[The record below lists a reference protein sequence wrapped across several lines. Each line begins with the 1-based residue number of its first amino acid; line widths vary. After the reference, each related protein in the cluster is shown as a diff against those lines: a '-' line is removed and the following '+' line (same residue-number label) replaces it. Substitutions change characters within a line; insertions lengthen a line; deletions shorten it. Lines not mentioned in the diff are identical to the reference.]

1 MKSSI
6 FFKKIESFLKQNLQ
20 KIKKVATVAM
30 AFFLTSM
37 GIRTLAQENKVE
49 NIVKDS
55 SKSQKLSIDK
65 NSKNHHIT
73 EIQINEPDG
82 KGVSHNYYK
91 KFNMEADGI
100 TILNN
105 VDRETAESYESQ
117 YLEKPLRQN
126 PNFNRGVGASVIINE
141 ITGGSPSNL
150 EGNIEVAGK
159 KADLI
164 FANENGIN
172 VNSQKYYNVG
182 KVIFRNSMQDIQ
194 NQKEHLHLD
203 GKSITDTIEKIK
215 QIEKQIEKQ
224 KDKIEKEKIKD
235 INKNIEEMEKRIK
248 ISKKESEIIKSLEK
262 ELKKEVKNLE
272 ILKASARTANPS
284 MYENKIIIKPSTQE
298 GYSSLYSLQRVNSKT
313 LEIDKKTGAI
323 ASKGQDSLSL
333 PVVYSQKLDRAA
345 LPTMASTKITQ
356 EPSKYVAEA
365 QKLETK
371 SANNTPSINF
381 NKSEDDISLDDA
393 SFTGILPVALTSFSP
408 AEKVYKTAKQT
419 KDTQE
424 PIAIKPRSI
433 KIKSDGESA
442 NDKNLNSVENILPVA
457 LASTSK
463 QLKDTQA
470 QTTQK
475 DKENDNSTKKP
486 LEFKKAEVTTS
497 AAQKLVPVSVSSETN
512 TEKKVDTPI
521 KKLNHIE
528 VADTTK
534 TQLEKV
540 DGNDKS
546 TLVQIAKTNE
556 NGISHNLYNEFS
568 IESDENVLLNNNS
581 SGGKVGSKLLNG
593 QQFSSNKNLD
603 GKSASLIINEV
614 GMNDRGATKLAGGL
628 EVLGTKSDVIIANE
642 NGIIVNGGR
651 FENVGEL
658 TLSSGK
664 YQMSD
669 SSGKQHIFKD
679 NDGKVLVNA
688 NTKVDK
694 LSIVDSGQIEISKEA
709 TLDSNRL
716 FLQASKNLKNQ
727 GKIKGKDARVL
738 SKGNIIND
746 GEINSNDVFVSGKNL
761 INKGKID
768 STLSTTVKGR
778 NLENYGE
785 ITSKKYVD
793 LTAGTGVNKGKVT
806 SKNVKATLD
815 DYQNEGVLSAKN
827 NLAIYSN
834 DKLINKNEISGN
846 IVQISGDYIE
856 NTDGAFIS
864 AKDGLKIEG
873 KVLRNDSSAIVSD
886 KQLYI
891 DAQDEIQNVNK
902 ALVHS
907 NEAGVVR
914 AKKILNV
921 GSQISS
927 KENLRLQ
934 TNELENTGNFNYEI
948 KNEGYKKLSKST
960 NVRESM
966 WKAWYN
972 GYSVEVKIPKES
984 VNIGNTASLIHSDK
998 NIVISSYDKG
1008 RDSKTKVYNKDS
1020 SIAAK
1025 ENLYVLGDLNNLTT
1039 TKTRNLET
1047 MLNDIKITLNWNT
1060 NSLVNGG
1067 ILNTG
1072 KDAEE
1077 VSLLKL
1083 LKDKDVLRKYQYW
1096 NLLRSINDPGLD
1108 KLMSI
1113 ALGSDWKSKD
1123 EIPNL
1128 LDGEK
1133 IEYYSADSRGQ
1144 VLAEKNIF
1152 VKGDV
1157 YNDSISTD
1165 ETLLTWEKNRDTK
1178 NKKGIYEKAGEIKNR
1193 KYNKYVYSKDA
1204 QDSLKK
1210 IEKDKEE
1217 DTLGKIKAGKDLVVD
1232 AEKFNNKNS
1241 QIFAGNN
1248 LFTSSKDFKNEGSK
1262 DIKTDIVA
1270 KGKANIQ
1277 ARENVKLELSEIIAD
1292 EGLDIQAR
1300 NIDIVGADLY
1310 SIGGDVNLEAE
1321 EKVNVEDKIETDS
1334 EKIIENERTTT
1345 TNETTELTREIQSSK
1360 ASNIKGK
1367 NVNIA
1372 AGEKAKIKGSNIKAE
1387 EKARISAKDV
1397 DIQSSKTKDIEK
1409 ITNQTGGKYKSG
1421 LPELAAFKNKDTEKT
1436 TQNASKIQAKNVEIE
1451 AEKDI
1456 NVKGS
1461 DIVAKENIGLK
1472 AGGKINIEDAKEE
1485 EKTNESASSMG
1496 LVGSTYYKKA
1506 EEKGS
1511 SRASNIIAGGKV
1523 NIQAEEDV
1531 DVTGSNIKGSGGD
1544 IVSKKKKVNFNAVEE
1559 THKVTET
1566 ETSIG
1571 FVGSASAGIGDLGV
1585 KAEFDSAHN
1594 KSSTEIINNYAPK
1607 KGLSSKPG
1615 QSKLS
1620 SLANGE
1626 IGLKISNNKIETE
1639 DKKWK
1644 NGTLEASEGSFNIKG
1659 KEQVDI
1665 GGTDIITKK
1674 RLDITAEKVESK
1686 VYKDTHKEKTTG
1698 FSLTGKQSLG
1708 ATSSILDAMNS
1719 SKEITEDA
1727 MKGQLNQ
1734 GLAGLKA
1741 AGAVTNLLF
1750 NDTIGGNSKQELGFN
1765 YTDSN
1770 KEVTKDK
1777 KSKIKAGEGISI
1789 TATEEDVNLN
1799 NVDIESKGD
1808 VDLTAKRDVNVAG
1821 GKIEEKSTN
1830 NNFSAEI
1837 HAQQTAGVSA
1847 IFGSNVQA
1855 GGGASFDY
1863 ERGSE
1868 ESLTHSNSRIKGKN
1882 VRINAGRDVNVKGAE
1897 IRADKKAKVK
1907 AERDLNVESPIDTY
1921 NTSKIKSNASAT
1933 LSAGLGSNT
1942 IGAGNVSASAGGGH
1956 IYGNGE
1962 KISGRSSI
1970 TAGEEFE
1977 AEVGN
1982 NLNLDSATIGSDTK
1996 KGSLKVDGETKI
2008 TERVLKE
2015 QAGGA
2020 IVGIS
2025 GGITGEIGAD
2035 VEIGDKK
2042 DKQVA
2047 QNSII
2052 SLEKE
2057 NISSNKISLNGQ
2069 KTETDSLR
2077 TDKKEEQET
2086 LKDVFEK
2093 GGSASLSFSVKDTKK
2108 LLGSAKPRSKR
2119 STQENGQKSRSD
2131 YEDISSAFSSR
2142 NEAESKR
2149 AQERIDDSSSS
2160 ESTKEPIYAQ
2170 IDRSKKTPK
2179 VESEA
2184 DRQARIAQENTQKY
2198 GPKESVVSPDNATYM
2213 TIQRKGRAEEIANKA
2228 QRELPKLPS
2237 EDVKARK
2244 SLDLETTREKIYE
2257 DPYSIIS
2264 NKNEIEN
2271 KRVKESDYEDLDK
2284 IREFLSPN
2292 QKRSQETLSRKA
2304 ESTKEP
2310 IYAQIDRS
2318 KKTPKVESEAD
2329 RQARIAQENTQ
2340 KYGPKE
2346 SVVNP
2351 DNDLYATIQR
2361 RGKAEEIANKA
2372 KRELLKLPG
2381 EEAKSRKSLE
2391 AEVSREKIYEDLDSI
2406 LPRKNEVEKIQES
2419 DYEDLDKIRE
2429 FLSPNQKRSQET
2441 LSRKAES
2448 TKEPIYAQIDPSKK
2462 KVKVETEAER
2472 QARVDQEN
2480 TQKYGPKE
2488 SVVSPDNATY
2498 MTIQRK
2504 GRAEEIANKAQ
2515 RELPK
2520 LPSEDVKT
2528 QKSLDV
2534 ETTRE
2539 KIYEDPY
2546 SIISNKNEI
2555 ENKRVKESDYEDL
2568 DKIRNELKN
2577 IKYKMADDVD
2587 FGAFKGEVE
2596 GKKYKTDDSD
2606 FDKSNKFEEISLAD
2620 EEKAPIANK
2629 PKSEYHGLIEGAGSG
2644 VTKDNV
2650 FNEKYVT
2657 INDKIVAITNTN
2669 YTPKQLSAEERNR
2682 RFDEVKKK
2690 AEKLNPHKEAVKK
2703 LKKIANDSNNIPKE
2717 ALISKL
2723 NELRDGYNN
2732 DQVIELVTKSAQE
2745 NSKIVVPDTFDVNKL
2760 TANEK
2765 NEIGKVFNKTPL
2777 GDGYK
2782 EFRKD
2787 VDQKI
2792 YENLKENPRFNELMN
2807 DNLSGNQEKLKELF
2821 KIVSESKK
2829 DAFKQIGGIDIP
2841 TPKLELLSSSK
2852 KHKHIHGDYDGDLVR
2867 MNDVAPIPSKEKLA
2881 QNKELLNTMIHE
2893 LTHHD
2898 QAYLAENRNN
2908 ANLRKDLKID
2918 ADMFSLNQNLY
2929 VQKGENYKK
2938 QPLESDAFNAGDSL
2952 SDRLIKD
2959 VYKDNSSSFGNT
2971 DYKPKKISEKEKKK
2985 LEKKAKKNKNSEF
2998 TDTYTKFRENADTK
3012 LLENLSADP
3021 QFKKLMSSEING
3033 NPEKV
3038 KELVDIVSRAKKNS
3052 LEQLGET
3059 NIPKS
3064 ELVLKEA
3071 VPNTSKASNKQQQ
3084 NTEILNNILKQ
3095 YTYKFSEAN
3104 GENLVKKISEQ
3115 KTDKIN
3121 DGIGNTKYVP
3131 EKLSKQEKDKL
3142 FKEAKEKA
3150 KNRDQAKEA
3159 EAKLALLAKNSKNL
3173 PKEHLLKA
3181 VNEIAYGLGMQDS
3194 VELIKKSSETG
3205 LKINRPVVIEGFEG
3219 KNVKNMGE
3227 VLKNIKFDESYI
3239 KAREEINKKI
3249 VEKLDS
3255 SKEFHDLMK
3264 EKLSGNEEGIKKLFD
3279 MVESAKRES
3288 LKEVTGIKGK
3298 KATLELNK
3306 ENGPLSMKQ
3315 GYYSDN
3321 EVHMNATPII
3331 SFLRTKKQNNKEIL
3345 DTIVH
3350 ELTHHDQAQITGNK
3364 NKKLPDAIKAD
3375 ADLLSLNESYY
3386 INSDLKNFS
3395 AYKNQPLER
3404 EAFISGHKL
3413 GEQLS
3418 KLVDKGY
3425 TGDKTEVKE
3434 IKNIEHLPN
3443 KINNLES
3450 PKSAKAELGD
3460 NALIYGLKYGR
3471 QELIGKANEADKEG
3485 KNPTLADSYIGKLN
3499 LGFEFANLTDFAKKL
3514 NKGEVTDADI
3524 DNIANF
3530 QDPGAAHAR
3539 KTESRS
3545 RINAANSDD
3554 NKKIM
3559 TELLKNEKAVD
3570 SLKKVGELS
3579 EKVDNVFTEMRKN
3592 EFLDLD
3598 NPKESSRFTDEQ
3610 NKQIRDYNNLQNELN
3625 NARMDF
3631 FTEKTKLIAKETL
3644 ERGGKLYF
3652 ALDGLATDST
3662 SFTKNTKIDMDR
3674 LKDLFDE
3681 KNPYYNA
3688 VTSRELRYLYENYK
3702 DNPNLKF
3709 TIKDHVIENPLKT
3722 LEIKPSGEEASK
3734 KNVQNFEKRFLP
3746 ELKNPFAKKANTKNE
3761 IDGNKQALQ
3770 SNVSGFGNTDYK
3782 PKKISEKEK
3791 KKLEKKA
3798 KKNKNSEFT
3807 DTYTKFRKNAD
3818 TKLLE
3823 NLSADPQF
3831 KKLMSSEINGN
3842 PEKVKELVDIVS
3854 RAKKNSLEQL
3864 GETNIPKSEL
3874 VLKEAVPN
3882 TSKASNKQQQN
3893 TEILNNILKQYTYKF
3908 SEANG
3913 ENLVKKISEQKT
3925 DKINDGI
3932 GNTKYVPEKL
3942 SKQEK
3947 DKLFK
3952 EAKEKAKNR
3961 DQAKEAEA
3969 KLALLAKNSKNLP
3982 KEHLLKAVNEIAYG
3996 LGMQDSVEL
4005 IKKSSETGLKINR
4018 PVVIEGFEGKN
4029 VKNMGEVL
4037 KNIKFDESYIKAR
4050 EEINKKIV
4058 EKLDSSKEFH
4068 DLMKEKLSGNEEG
4081 IKKLF
4086 DMVESAKRESLKEVT
4101 GIKGKK
4107 ATLEL
4112 NKENGPLSM
4121 KQGYYSDNEVH
4132 MNATPIISFL
4142 RTKKQNNKEILD
4154 TIVHELTHHDQAQ
4167 ITGNKN
4173 KKLPDAIKADA
4184 DLLSLNESY
4193 YINSDLKNFSAYKNQ
4208 PLEREAFISGHKLG
4222 EQLSKLVDKGYTG
4235 DKTEVKEIKNIEH
4248 LPNKINN
4255 LESPKSAKAELGDNA
4270 LIYGLKYGRQEL
4282 IGKANEA
4289 DKEGKNP
4296 TLADSYIGKLNLGF
4310 EFANLTDFAKKLNK
4324 GEVTDADIDNIAN
4337 FQDPGAAHARK
4348 TESRSRINAAN
4359 SDDNKKIM
4367 TELLKNEKAVD
4378 SLKKVGELSEKVDN
4392 VFTEMRKNEFLDLD
4406 NPKESSR
4413 FTDEQNKQIRDYN
4426 NLQNE
4431 LNNARMD
4438 FFTEKTKLIAKETL
4452 ERGGKLY
4459 FALDGLATDSTSFTK
4474 NTKIDMD
4481 RLKDLFDEKNPYYN
4495 AVTSR
4500 ELRYLYENYKDNPNL
4515 KFTIK
4520 DHVIENPL
4528 KTLEIKPS
4536 K

>member
-20 KIKKVATVAM
+20 KIKKIATVAM

-37 GIRTLAQENKVE
+37 GIRTLAEENKVE
-49 NIVKDS
+49 NIVKDD
-55 SKSQKLSIDK
+55 SKSQNL
-65 NSKNHHIT
+65 
-73 EIQINEPDG
+73 EIKEGSFPGSAIIEINKPNK

-91 KFNMEADGI
+91 KFDMESDDR
-100 TILNN
+100 TIFNN
-105 VDRETAESYESQ
+105 IGQKES
-117 YLEKPLRQN
+117 EKPIQISEDLLLQN
-126 PNFNRGVGASVIINE
+126 PNFDGAETGASVIINE
-141 ITGGSPSNL
+141 ITGGSKSSL
-150 EGNIEVAGK
+150 AGTIEVGGR

-164 FANENGIN
+164 FANENGIK
-172 VNSQKYYNVG
+172 VNDQKYYNVG
-182 KVIFRNSMQDIQ
+182 KVIFGNSIKDIEK
-194 NQKEHLHLD
+194 QKEHSHSIREN
-203 GKSITDTIEKIK
+203 GKSISDDIEKIK
-215 QIEKQIEKQ
+215 EKI
-224 KDKIEKEKIKD
+224 KDIKEKIEKEKIKD

-262 ELKKEVKNLE
+262 ELKKEIKNLE
-272 ILKASARTANPS
+272 IAKAFARTANPS
-284 MYENKIIIKPSTQE
+284 MYENKIIIKPSSKD
-298 GYSSLYSLQRVNSKT
+298 GYNSLYSLQRVNAKT

-323 ASKGQDSLSL
+323 ASKGQDDLSL
-333 PVVYSQKLDRAA
+333 PVVYGQRIDSAA
-345 LPTMASTKITQ
+345 LPTMASTKVAQDASNQIKYISSTQ
-356 EPSKYVAEA
+356 KTD
-365 QKLETK
+365 TK
-371 SANNTPSINF
+371 SDGINF
-381 NKSEDDISLDDA
+381 NKSKDDLSLDDA
-393 SFTGILPVALTSFSP
+393 SFTGILPVALTMVSP
-408 AEKVYKTAKQT
+408 AQQVYKTAKQT

-424 PIAIKPRSI
+424 SDTPKTRSI
-433 KIKSDGESA
+433 KIKSSNGSAKNGIEFKKGEADASTTQ
-442 NDKNLNSVENILPVA
+442 DFTPVS
-457 LASTSK
+457 LASAATGK
-463 QLKDTQA
+463 KTEKLEEQLDNTQLSDEA
-470 QTTQK
+470 KTVKTTK
-475 DKENDNSTKKP
+475 AGNDSHENT
-486 LEFKKAEVTTS
+486 LEFKVAEVATS
-497 AAQKLVPVSVSSETN
+497 SAQKLTPVPVPSEAN

-540 DGNDKS
+540 EGHDKS
-546 TLVQIAKTNE
+546 TLVQIAKTNS

-593 QQFSSNKNLD
+593 KEFSSNKNLD

-664 YQMSD
+664 YRMSD
-669 SSGKQHIFKD
+669 SSGKQHAFSD

-716 FLQASKNLKNQ
+716 FLQANKNLSNQ
-727 GKIKGKDARVL
+727 GKITGKSTRVL
-738 SKGNIIND
+738 SKGDIVND

-778 NLENYGE
+778 NLQNYGE
-785 ITSKKYVD
+785 ITSKNYVD
-793 LTAGTGVNKGKVT
+793 LTAGTGFNKGKVT

-815 DYQNEGVLSAKN
+815 NYQNEGVLSAKD

-834 DKLINKNEISGN
+834 DKLVNKKEISGN
-846 IVQISGDYIE
+846 VVQISGDYIE

-873 KVLRNDSSAIVSD
+873 KILRNDSSAIVSD

-891 DAQDEIQNVNK
+891 DAQDEIQNVNE
-902 ALVHS
+902 ALIHS
-907 NEAGVVR
+907 NGAGTIR
-914 AKKILNV
+914 SKKILNV
-921 GSQISS
+921 ASQISS

-934 TNELENTGNFNYEI
+934 ANELENTGKFNYEL
-948 KNEGYKKLSKST
+948 KNEGYNKLTKHT

-972 GYSVEVKIPKES
+972 GYTVEVKIPKES
-984 VNIGNTASLIHSDK
+984 VNIDNISSLIHSDK
-998 NIVISSYDKG
+998 NVVISAYDNGK
-1008 RDSKTKVYNKDS
+1008 DKKTKVYNRDS
-1020 SIAAK
+1020 SIVAK
-1025 ENLYVLGDLNNLTT
+1025 ESAYIFGDLNNLTT
-1039 TKTRNLET
+1039 TKTRQLAN
-1047 MLNDIKITLNWNT
+1047 MLHNVEITLTWDT

-1067 ILNTG
+1067 IFNSG
-1072 KDAEE
+1072 KDAEN
-1077 VSLLKL
+1077 VSLLRL
-1083 LKDKDVLRKYQYW
+1083 LTEKNTLRKYQYW
-1096 NLLRSINDPGLD
+1096 NLLKSINDPGLD
-1108 KLMSI
+1108 KLMSL
-1113 ALGSDWKSKD
+1113 ALGSDWKAKD
-1123 EIPNL
+1123 DIPDLIN
-1128 LDGEK
+1128 GKE
-1133 IEYYSADSRGQ
+1133 IEYYSANSRGQ
-1144 VLAEKNIF
+1144 VLAQKNIF

-1165 ETLLTWEKNRDTK
+1165 ETLLSWEKNRDTK
-1178 NKKGIYEKAGEIKNR
+1178 DKKGIYEKAGEISAGND
-1193 KYNKYVYSKDA
+1193 KYPKFIYSKDA
-1204 QDSLKK
+1204 QESLKK
-1210 IEKDKEE
+1210 IEKNAKQE
-1217 DTLGKIKAGKDLVVD
+1217 DTLGKIKAGNNLIVD
-1232 AEKFNNKNS
+1232 AQKFNNKNS

-1248 LFTSSKDFKNEGSK
+1248 LITLSEDFTNEGSK
-1262 DIKTDIVA
+1262 NIKTDIVA
-1270 KGKANIQ
+1270 KGQANIK
-1277 ARENVKLELSEIIAD
+1277 AKENVKLELSEIIAD
-1292 EGLDIQAR
+1292 QGLDIQAK
-1300 NIDIVGADLY
+1300 NIDLLGADLY
-1310 SIGGDVNLEAE
+1310 SMGGDINLEAE
-1321 EKVNVEDKIETDS
+1321 EKVNVEDRIEKDS

-1345 TNETTELTREIQSSK
+1345 TNETTELTRETESSK
-1360 ASNIKGK
+1360 ASSIKGK
-1367 NVNIA
+1367 NVNIS
-1372 AGEKAKIKGSNIKAE
+1372 AGDKAKVKGSDIKAE
-1387 EKARISAKDV
+1387 EKAKIKAKEV
-1397 DIQSSKTKDIEK
+1397 DIESSETKDIEK
-1409 ITNQTGGKYKSG
+1409 ITNQSGGKYKLG
-1421 LPELAAFKNKDTEKT
+1421 LPELAAFKSKSTEQT
-1436 TQNASKIQAKNVEIE
+1436 TQNASTIKANNVVVE
-1451 AEKDI
+1451 AENDI

-1461 DIVAKENIGLK
+1461 DIIAKGNVDLK
-1472 AGGKINIEDAKEE
+1472 AGGKVNVEDAKET
-1485 EKTNESASSMG
+1485 EKTKEGALSIG
-1496 LVGSTYYKKA
+1496 LVGSTYYNKK
-1506 EEKGS
+1506 EEKGK

-1523 NIQAEEDV
+1523 NIDGEEDV
-1531 DVTGSNIKGSGGD
+1531 DITGSNIKGSGGD
-1544 IVSKKKKVNFNAVEE
+1544 IVSRKKKVNFNAVEE

-1566 ETSIG
+1566 ETSVG
-1571 FVGSASAGIGDLGV
+1571 FVGSASAGIGDLGA

-1594 KSSTEIINNYAPK
+1594 KASTEIINNYAPK
-1607 KGLSSKPG
+1607 KDRGNK
-1615 QSKLS
+1615 QARSKLS
-1620 SLANGE
+1620 SLASGE
-1626 IGLKISNNKIETE
+1626 IGLKISNNKTEIE

-1665 GGTDIITKK
+1665 GGTDITTKK
-1674 RLDITAEKVESK
+1674 RLDITAGKVESK

-1698 FSLTGKQSLG
+1698 FSLTAKQSVG
-1708 ATSSILDAMNS
+1708 ATSSILDAVNS

-1727 MKGQLNQ
+1727 MKGQLNG
-1734 GLAGLKA
+1734 GLAALKA

-1750 NDTIGGNSKQELGFN
+1750 NDTVGSNSKQELGFN

-1777 KSKIKAGEGISI
+1777 KSRIKAGEGISI

-1821 GKIEEKSTN
+1821 GEINEKSTN

-1837 HAQQTAGVSA
+1837 HTQQTAGVSA

-1868 ESLTHSNSRIKGKN
+1868 ESTKHTNSKIKGKN

-1907 AERDLNVESPIDTY
+1907 AERDLNVETPVDTY
-1921 NTSKIKSNASAT
+1921 NTSKIKANASAT

-1942 IGAGNVSASAGGGH
+1942 IGAGNVSASAGGGY

-1962 KISGRSSI
+1962 KISQRSSI

-1996 KGSLKVDGETKI
+1996 KGSLKVEGETKI

-2025 GGITGEIGAD
+2025 GGITGELGLD
-2035 VEIGDKK
+2035 LEIGDKK

-2047 QNSII
+2047 QNSVI
-2052 SLEKE
+2052 SLAKE
-2057 NISSNKISLNGQ
+2057 NISSGKIKLNGEEV
-2069 KTETDSLR
+2069 KADSLK
-2077 TDKKEEQET
+2077 TDKKEESKT

-2093 GGSASLSFSVKDTKK
+2093 GGSASLSFSVKDTKE
-2108 LLGSAKPRSKR
+2108 LLGKVRPRSKR
-2119 STQENGQKSRSD
+2119 STQESGQKSSGD
-2131 YEDISSAFSSR
+2131 YEDISGAFSGR

-2149 AQERIDDSSSS
+2149 AQERIDDSSR
-2160 ESTKEPIYAQ
+2160 EARQEPIYAQ
-2170 IDRSKKTPK
+2170 IDPSKKTPK
-2179 VESEA
+2179 VESETEK
-2184 DRQARIAQENTQKY
+2184 QARIAQENTQKY

-2213 TIQRKGRAEEIANKA
+2213 TIQRKGRVEEAANKA
-2228 QRELPKLPS
+2228 QRELPKLPG
-2237 EDVKARK
+2237 EDVKTQK
-2244 SLDLETTREKIYE
+2244 SLDVETTKEKIYE

-2264 NKNEIEN
+2264 NKNDVDN

-2284 IREFLSPN
+2284 FR
-2292 QKRSQETLSRKA
+2292 ETLSSNRERIENSLREA
-2304 ESTKEP
+2304 RQEP
-2310 IYAQIDRS
+2310 IYAQIDPS
-2318 KKTPKVESEAD
+2318 KKTPKVESETEK
-2329 RQARIAQENTQ
+2329 QARIAQENTQ

-2346 SVVNP
+2346 SVVSP
-2351 DNDLYATIQR
+2351 DND
-2361 RGKAEEIANKA
+2361 
-2372 KRELLKLPG
+2372 
-2381 EEAKSRKSLE
+2381 
-2391 AEVSREKIYEDLDSI
+2391 
-2406 LPRKNEVEKIQES
+2406 
-2419 DYEDLDKIRE
+2419 
-2429 FLSPNQKRSQET
+2429 
-2441 LSRKAES
+2441 
-2448 TKEPIYAQIDPSKK
+2448 
-2462 KVKVETEAER
+2462 
-2472 QARVDQEN
+2472 
-2480 TQKYGPKE
+2480 
-2488 SVVSPDNATY
+2488 TY

-2504 GRAEEIANKAQ
+2504 GRVEEAANKAQ

-2520 LPSEDVKT
+2520 LPGEDVKI

-2534 ETTRE
+2534 ETTKE

-2546 SIISNKNEI
+2546 SIISNKNDVD
-2555 ENKRVKESDYEDL
+2555 NKRVKESDYEDL
-2568 DKIRNELKN
+2568 DVLRSELKN
-2577 IKYKMADDVD
+2577 INYKMADGVD
-2587 FGAFKGEVE
+2587 FGAFKAEAE
-2596 GKKYKTDDSD
+2596 GKKYKTGDTDL
-2606 FDKSNKFEEISLAD
+2606 DKSNKFEDIPLD
-2620 EEKAPIANK
+2620 LVEELPTPMKL
-2629 PKSEYHGLIEGAGSG
+2629 KSEYHGLIEGAGSG

-2690 AEKLNPHKEAVKK
+2690 AEKLNPHKEAVDK
-2703 LKKIANDSNNIPKE
+2703 LKKIANDANDIPKE
-2717 ALISKL
+2717 AIISKL
-2723 NELRDGYNN
+2723 NELRDGYSNE
-2732 DQVIELVTKSAQE
+2732 QVMELVNKSAQE
-2745 NSKIVVPDTFDVNKL
+2745 NSKIVAPDTFDPNKL
-2760 TANEK
+2760 TPSERS
-2765 NEIGKVFNKTPL
+2765 EIGKVFNKTPL
-2777 GDGYK
+2777 SNEYND
-2782 EFRKD
+2782 FRKN

-2792 YENLKENPRFNELMN
+2792 YEKLKENPKFVELMN
-2807 DNLSGNQEKLKELF
+2807 SNLSGNQEKLKELF
-2821 KIVSESKK
+2821 KIVSESKR
-2829 DAFKQIGGIDIP
+2829 DAFKEVGGIDIP
-2841 TPKLELLSSSK
+2841 TPNLELLSSSK
-2852 KHKHIHGDYDGDLVR
+2852 KHKHIHGDYSGDLVR
-2867 MNDVAPIPSKEKLA
+2867 MNDVAPIPSKEKSA
-2881 QNKELLNTMIHE
+2881 QNKELLNTIIHE

-2908 ANLRKDLKID
+2908 ANLRQDLKLD

-2929 VQKGENYKK
+2929 VHKGKDYKK

-2952 SDRLIKD
+2952 SDRLMKD

-2971 DYKPKKISEKEKKK
+2971 DYKPKKISDKEKKK
-2985 LEKKAKKNKNSEF
+2985 LEKKAKKNSNSEF
-2998 TDTYTKFRENADTK
+2998 TDTYNKFRENADTR

-3064 ELVLKEA
+3064 ELRLKQEI
-3071 VPNTSKASNKQQQ
+3071 PTTSKTGSKEQQ
-3084 NTEILNNILKQ
+3084 NTEILNNVLKQ

-3131 EKLSKQEKDKL
+3131 EKLSKQEQNKL

-3150 KNRDQAKEA
+3150 KNRNQAKEA
-3159 EAKLALLAKNSKNL
+3159 EAKLALLAKNSKNI

-3321 EVHMNATPII
+3321 EVHMNVTPII

-3386 INSDLKNFS
+3386 INSDLTNFS

-3434 IKNIEHLPN
+3434 IKTIEHLPN

-3450 PKSAKAELGD
+3450 PKSAQAELGD

-3524 DNIANF
+3524 ADIANF

-3598 NPKESSRFTDEQ
+3598 NPKESSHFTDEQ
-3610 NKQIRDYNNLQNELN
+3610 NKQIREYNELQTELN

-3722 LEIKPSGEEASK
+3722 LEIKPSNEEAGK
-3734 KNVQNFEKRFLP
+3734 KDVQKFEKKLLP
-3746 ELKNPFAKKANTKNE
+3746 ELKNPFAKKANGKNE
-3761 IDGNKQALQ
+3761 VEGKKQALQ
-3770 SNVSGFGNTDYK
+3770 SEVSGFGNTDYK
-3782 PKKISEKEK
+3782 PKKISDKEK

-3798 KKNKNSEFT
+3798 KKNSNSEFT
-3807 DTYTKFRKNAD
+3807 DTYNKFRENAD
-3818 TKLLE
+3818 TRLLE

-3874 VLKEAVPN
+3874 RLKQEIPT
-3882 TSKASNKQQQN
+3882 TSKTGSKEQQN
-3893 TEILNNILKQYTYKF
+3893 TEILNNVLKQYTYKF

-3942 SKQEK
+3942 SKQEQN
-3947 DKLFK
+3947 KLFK

-3961 DQAKEAEA
+3961 NQAKEAEA
-3969 KLALLAKNSKNLP
+3969 KLALLAKNSKNIP

-4132 MNATPIISFL
+4132 MNVTPIISFL

-4193 YINSDLKNFSAYKNQ
+4193 YINSDLTNFSAYKNQ

-4235 DKTEVKEIKNIEH
+4235 DKTEVKEIKTIEH

-4255 LESPKSAKAELGDNA
+4255 LESPKSAQAELGDNA

-4324 GEVTDADIDNIAN
+4324 GEVTDADIADIAN

-4406 NPKESSR
+4406 NPKESSH
-4413 FTDEQNKQIRDYN
+4413 FTDEQNKQIREYN
-4426 NLQNE
+4426 ELQTE